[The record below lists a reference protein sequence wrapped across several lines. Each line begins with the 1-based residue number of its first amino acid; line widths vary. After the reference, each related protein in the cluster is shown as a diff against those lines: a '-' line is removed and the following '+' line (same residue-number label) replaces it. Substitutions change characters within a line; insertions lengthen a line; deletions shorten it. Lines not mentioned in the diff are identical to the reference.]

1 MRWGRE
7 KPKGFIDD
15 VQSYP
20 VVSDI
25 HAKLRR
31 VELTEFQIGNPCYC
45 QEHGREGSAMIQAVR
60 TNRRLGSECG
70 SAGAALG
77 DGLKGLDKGCFD
89 I

>member
-1 MRWGRE
+1 MGARKTKRFYRRCTELFG
-7 KPKGFIDD
+7 
-15 VQSYP
+15 
-20 VVSDI
+20 VSDI